1 MCSNV
6 EVEMLRDEMQKLQD
20 KQTFVSSWDP
30 ETMLPPFTDVI
41 MEATDGR
48 SVHSHV
54 STLVGTSEAP
64 GPPPWTLSS
73 PILWKCRICKIILQR
88 TWASFLCIN
97 CNNLVSLKAD
107 TRA

>member
-1 MCSNV
+1 MSRTKWVPCMCSNV

-64 GPPPWTLSS
+64 GSPPWTLCHQFCENAESAN
-73 PILWKCRICKIILQR
+73 LFCKELEHLFF
-88 TWASFLCIN
+88 ASI
-97 CNNLVSLKAD
+97 AI
-107 TRA
+107 T